1 MKLKRA
7 VCLMLSVMMV
17 LSILA
22 GCQEGTAESSAPSAG
37 PTEIAPPSA
46 EPAESA
52 APSSEPEQKTIAA
65 TVLSAEKDAELHAN
79 LQSAIDSIL
88 SAESKIV
95 HSDTYIPGETYTG
108 TAYYVSN
115 DGDDGN
121 DGRTPETAW
130 RTLDRVL
137 DANGYYWRTELQPGD
152 AVFFR
157 RGDTFRLN
165 ETQDG
170 AFDIMISDL
179 TLSAYG
185 EGGKPIITG
194 SSENGTGMEKWK
206 LVYEDGTGK
215 KIWQFY
221 RDMIDV
227 SMLVLDDGENVTT
240 RVYEYYTDDGYVSC
254 EMYGWW
260 GNTEDC
266 LTLKDELLPLEESMT
281 EDLSIIS
288 RPERFGTGMG
298 GSGVGPLYF
307 RCDSGNPGEIY
318 SSIEFSEYYIRGLV
332 WLKATGVVFDNL
344 SFRCGGN
351 SFIKNG
357 LQWKEITDTR
367 IQNCEFAY
375 SGGCVTWYRFL
386 PDGKPFME
394 PQGDGI
400 YNIVRSTLIQNNYF
414 HDMIS
419 TTVTYEGDDFNDM
432 DSVDGS
438 YHVLDNVCVNTMG
451 IRLDS
456 TAGALQHLDSVI
468 VRGNQVWN
476 TGRMDNGK
484 FVYSEGSLHLMPSHY
499 GEFII
504 EDNVLYG
511 TENGHPLN
519 ALMSFYMLDYE
530 GMGYTRPQL
539 RNNVYVQYAGRDLSY
554 FFGLDPERLTM
565 DNPELLMKAAE
576 LLHDTTSEFYVI
588 K

>member
-1 MKLKRA
+1 MKKKLIA
-7 VCLMLSVMMV
+7 LLLALSMVMA
-17 LSILA
+17 LSLA
-22 GCQEGTAESSAPSAG
+22 TGCREGTAENGAPSAG
-37 PTEIAPPSA
+37 AT
-46 EPAESA
+46 ESA
-52 APSSEPEQKTIAA
+52 APTTELETTAA
-65 TVLSAEKDAELHAN
+65 TVLSAEKDAEFRAN

-88 SAESKIV
+88 SAESEIV

-137 DANGYYWRTELQPGD
+137 DANGYYGRTELKPGD

-157 RGDTFRLN
+157 RDDTFRLN

-170 AFDIMISDL
+170 AFDVMISDL

-185 EGGKPIITG
+185 EGDKPIITG
-194 SSENGTGMEKWK
+194 SSENGAGTEKWK

-227 SMLVLDDGENVTT
+227 SMLVLNDGENVTT

-254 EMYGWW
+254 EMDGWW
-260 GNTEDC
+260 MHTDDC

-288 RPERFGTGMG
+288 RPKRFGTDMG
-298 GSGVGPLYF
+298 ASGVGPLYF

-332 WLKATGVVFDNL
+332 WLRATGVVFDNL

-351 SFIKNG
+351 SFMKNG
-357 LQWKEITDTR
+357 LQWKEITDTH

-375 SGGCVTWYRFL
+375 GGGCVTWYRFL

-400 YNIVRSTLIQNNYF
+400 YNIVRNTLIQKNYF
-414 HDMIS
+414 HDMMS

-432 DSVDGS
+432 DAVDGN
-438 YHVLDNVCVNTMG
+438 YHFLNNVCVNTMG

-476 TGRMDNGK
+476 TGHMDNVK
-484 FVYSEGSLHLMPSHY
+484 FVYSEGSLVMPTPNYY
-499 GEFII
+499 GECII
-504 EDNVLYG
+504 ADNAFYG
-511 TENGHPLN
+511 TTENFELN
-519 ALMSFYMLDYE
+519 ALLDMSTYAYKEEDYAQ
-530 GMGYTRPQL
+530 YTKPQFE
-539 RNNVYVQYAGRDLSY
+539 NNTYVQYSGRDFAAFVFHGWEKWNMDDPKLLIKMAEW
-554 FFGLDPERLTM
+554 LD
-565 DNPELLMKAAE
+565 
-576 LLHDTTSEFYVI
+576 DTTSEFYVI
-588 K
+588 T